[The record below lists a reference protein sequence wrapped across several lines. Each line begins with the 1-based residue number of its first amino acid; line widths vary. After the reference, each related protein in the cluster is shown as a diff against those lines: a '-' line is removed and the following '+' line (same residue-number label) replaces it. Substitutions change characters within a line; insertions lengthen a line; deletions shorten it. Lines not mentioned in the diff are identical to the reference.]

1 MLALL
6 QVVYKVGTMIE
17 VPRAALQAGSIA
29 KVAEFFSFGTNDLT
43 QMTFGYSR
51 DDIGKFLPV
60 YLEKGILQFD
70 PFQVCLVHASNLMSA
85 SCFANTAFIIKQAR
99 CPQRTSTLLRALSV
113 PSWAGLLFGI
123 SAQ

>member
-70 PFQVCLVHASNLMSA
+70 PFQVCVVHASKLMPA
-85 SCFANTAFIIKQAR
+85 
-99 CPQRTSTLLRALSV
+99 LLILLSSSSKPTVHNALPLS
-113 PSWAGLLFGI
+113 
-123 SAQ
+123 